1 MALISKVKTW
11 WENHECNVKNS
22 VDILHVSLS
31 VKPKWLTKK
40 VLVNGTEVEFILD
53 SGAQISCISEVTW
66 KNIGSP
72 KLTGVPCKGR
82 SFTGNEFSMLGSFMA
97 SVEVDESKQVL
108 VTHVTSEKLNLFG
121 LPWIIEVENK
131 LGYPIVSS
139 IKKSEEPI
147 KVFSQLDLRDAYL
160 QIELD
165 EQSKKVA
172 CINTHKGLFEVQR
185 LPFGVKSA
193 PGIFQRLMD
202 KLISGIPGV
211 FAYLD
216 DLIIVSKNIE
226 DHKVQ
231 LFEIFDRIEKWGLKI
246 QLEKCN
252 FFKEK
257 LKFLG
262 HIVSKSGIEPDPE
275 KKKKIS
281 ELTRPRDVKELKSF
295 MGTINYYGR
304 FVSEMHKYRGPLD
317 KLLKKEVKWEWG
329 QDQEKAFQS
338 VKKVLNSDL
347 MLTHF
352 DPELEIIVTAD
363 ASNYGV
369 GAVISHK
376 FPNGKEKVIEYA
388 SKSLNDAEKN
398 YSQIEKEGLALVFA
412 VQKFHKMLF
421 GRKFILRTDHKP
433 LLAIFGKN
441 KGIKVFSA
449 SRLQRWALL
458 LTNYDFKIEFVSTNQ
473 MGMADTLSRLISE
486 KSELEDKVI
495 ALVAK
500 SENCSDEDSSDE
512 DSLLVEESVKYV
524 LNIMLDEVPVNAEQ
538 VKSETENDSELKMIK
553 QFIKNGWPKV
563 LSDPALSIW
572 SNRRQ
577 DLEVI
582 DECIMCS
589 GKIVI
594 PKALRKSVLKVLHET
609 HPGSAKMKGVAREYM
624 YWPNIGRDIDDWVAN
639 CIMCQAAAKRPIKS
653 ELRPWPNTNRNWE
666 RVHIDFAGPCKDGK
680 VYFIV
685 IDAHSKWP
693 EVFENM
699 TTSAKDVIKCFEW
712 LGTHYGY
719 PETIV
724 SDNGSPFR
732 SNEFKVYCQN
742 KGISQVFSAP
752 YHPQS
757 NGQVERFVDY
767 FKRMMTKN
775 SNKKNWLSEVLL
787 FYRASPHESLEG
799 KSPSEVFLGR
809 KLRLNLARLIPKRV
823 TLQEN
828 KVITPQQVKMK
839 TWFDKHHGVKNR
851 KIGKLVYFLNYR
863 KDGKINWLDGEV
875 ESKRGVIY
883 KIYSPVL
890 NAVVTRH
897 ENQIRNRCLSE
908 DCNTLWKSESVSDS
922 GLKKVDKPHKY
933 CLRNSIRQPQ
943 KLVMSKESV
952 KKYAEEAI
960 KYPVKLVRPRGVSST
975 VGTSQR

>member
-1 MALISKVKTW
+1 
-11 WENHECNVKNS
+11 
-22 VDILHVSLS
+22 
-31 VKPKWLTKK
+31 
-40 VLVNGTEVEFILD
+40 
-53 SGAQISCISEVTW
+53 
-66 KNIGSP
+66 
-72 KLTGVPCKGR
+72 
-82 SFTGNEFSMLGSFMA
+82 
-97 SVEVDESKQVL
+97 
-108 VTHVTSEKLNLFG
+108 
-121 LPWIIEVENK
+121 
-131 LGYPIVSS
+131 
-139 IKKSEEPI
+139 
-147 KVFSQLDLRDAYL
+147 
-160 QIELD
+160 
-165 EQSKKVA
+165 
-172 CINTHKGLFEVQR
+172 
-185 LPFGVKSA
+185 
-193 PGIFQRLMD
+193 
-202 KLISGIPGV
+202 
-211 FAYLD
+211 
-216 DLIIVSKNIE
+216 
-226 DHKVQ
+226 
-231 LFEIFDRIEKWGLKI
+231 
-246 QLEKCN
+246 
-252 FFKEK
+252 
-257 LKFLG
+257 
-262 HIVSKSGIEPDPE
+262 
-275 KKKKIS
+275 
-281 ELTRPRDVKELKSF
+281 
-295 MGTINYYGR
+295 
-304 FVSEMHKYRGPLD
+304 
-317 KLLKKEVKWEWG
+317 
-329 QDQEKAFQS
+329 
-338 VKKVLNSDL
+338 
-347 MLTHF
+347 
-352 DPELEIIVTAD
+352 
-363 ASNYGV
+363 
-369 GAVISHK
+369 
-376 FPNGKEKVIEYA
+376 
-388 SKSLNDAEKN
+388 
-398 YSQIEKEGLALVFA
+398 
-412 VQKFHKMLF
+412 MLF
-421 GRKFILRTDHKP
+421 GRKFVLRTDHKP

-449 SRLQRWALL
+449 SRLQRWALF

-486 KSELEDKVI
+486 KSEVEDKVI
-495 ALVAK
+495 ALVAE
-500 SENCSDEDSSDE
+500 SENCSDEDCGEE

-538 VKSETENDSELKMIK
+538 VKSETENDSELRMIK
-553 QFIKNGWPKV
+553 QFIKNGWPRV
-563 LSDPALSIW
+563 VSDPALSIW

-594 PKALRKSVLKVLHET
+594 PKVLRKSVLKVLHET

-624 YWPNIGRDIDDWVAN
+624 YWPNIGRDIEEWVAN

-732 SNEFKVYCQN
+732 SNEFKVYCQD

-809 KLRLNLARLIPKRV
+809 KLRLNLARLIPKKV
-823 TLQEN
+823 TFQEN
-828 KVITPQQVKMK
+828 KTPQQVKMK

-851 KIGKLVYFLNYR
+851 KIGRLVYFLNYR
-863 KDGKINWLDGEV
+863 KDGKINWLNGEV

-897 ENQIRNRCLSE
+897 ENQIRNRSFSE
-908 DCNTLWKSESVSDS
+908 DCSNLWKSESVSDS
-922 GLKKVDKPHKY
+922 VLKK
-933 CLRNSIRQPQ
+933 
-943 KLVMSKESV
+943 
-952 KKYAEEAI
+952 
-960 KYPVKLVRPRGVSST
+960 
-975 VGTSQR
+975 